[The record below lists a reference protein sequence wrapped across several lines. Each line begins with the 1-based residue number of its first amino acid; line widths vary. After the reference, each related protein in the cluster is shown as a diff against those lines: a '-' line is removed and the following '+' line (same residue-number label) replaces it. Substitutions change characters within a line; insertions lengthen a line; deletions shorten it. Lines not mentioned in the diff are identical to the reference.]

1 MPVSVQG
8 RYTIELQTFE
18 IRSQTLEDITMRSNL
33 TYLEFGESQIIHPIV
48 DDGMAINGIIPLK
61 QGPFSE
67 EKHPLLDHHR
77 ELRSAMVDLFI

>member
-67 EKHPLLDHHR
+67 KNIPY
-77 ELRSAMVDLFI
+77 